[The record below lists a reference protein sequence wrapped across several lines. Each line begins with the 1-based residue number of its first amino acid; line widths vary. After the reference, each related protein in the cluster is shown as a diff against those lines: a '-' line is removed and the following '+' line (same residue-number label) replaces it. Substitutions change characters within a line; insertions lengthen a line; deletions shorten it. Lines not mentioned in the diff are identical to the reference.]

1 MHGSLEL
8 TFPYSAREHVDAYL
22 ASRPGRRLRLLV
34 QAPGMFIGGCA
45 ILATVLS
52 ALNSES
58 GFWIQA
64 TSLISLAA
72 VWVLAAPVLL
82 KQVALRRCLR
92 DSKSEGRVQ
101 ETRLI
106 SVDGFVPSA
115 RWAHS
120 IPWSDID
127 VVEETPQFFLIEAT
141 SDDVSYIPKQSLS
154 LEQTSRLRSML
165 PRISPRS
172 RWPWAT

>member
-1 MHGSLEL
+1 MHDSLEL

-34 QAPGMFIGGCA
+34 QAPGMFLGGCA
-45 ILATVLS
+45 ILATGLS

-64 TSLISLAA
+64 TSVIALAA
-72 VWVLAAPVLL
+72 AWVLAAPVLL

-101 ETRLI
+101 ETRRI
-106 SVDGFVPSA
+106 TVDGFVPSA
-115 RWAHS
+115 LWAHS

-154 LEQTSRLRSML
+154 PEQASRLRSML

-172 RWPWAT
+172 RWPWST